1 MHPQLGQ
8 VLILCKLEPKCSV
21 QLITGALLTVQQADE
36 IAYKMGKK
44 LQHKQTLS
52 GMSWKIWAVS
62 KQIKVN
68 EKPNASE
75 GKKAFSFPLEDIQ
88 IIGE

>member
-1 MHPQLGQ
+1 
-8 VLILCKLEPKCSV
+8 
-21 QLITGALLTVQQADE
+21 
-36 IAYKMGKK
+36 MGKK